1 MHRKSLG
8 QCQAWKKILMT
19 ISNNGGDGGSDDD
32 QGFGV
37 LKSCLAALL
46 HSIFR

>member
-1 MHRKSLG
+1 MPGMDKDLVS
-8 QCQAWKKILMT
+8 

-32 QGFGV
+32 KGFGV